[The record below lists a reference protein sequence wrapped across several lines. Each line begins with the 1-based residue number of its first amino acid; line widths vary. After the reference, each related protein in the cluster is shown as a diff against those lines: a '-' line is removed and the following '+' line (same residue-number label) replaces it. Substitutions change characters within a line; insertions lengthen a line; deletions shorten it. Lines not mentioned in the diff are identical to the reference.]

1 MTVTHARLMP
11 PGVSL
16 RSALE
21 LYGEAGE
28 HAHVTIWYGMRGIC
42 SALKQAGFA
51 VEHRHVWLPP
61 RGEWPPLTT
70 KVRFRQSGDA
80 PEGPS
85 IDPQGRSTVLATTTA
100 NETLPMW
107 WAGLVFMTWGLF
119 AWMPFTYA
127 ATRTGYKRW
136 RGWAIAYGAAA
147 IGALGLAALGH
158 AAGGALRALDWLPL
172 GLLAIGSFVHI
183 LAIRD
188 EYSRR
193 LASRRDPSL
202 QLAQRQADLVQE
214 ARRLVAADPAE
225 RERWGSVVRT
235 SKERSTRGSS
245 TSTTRV
251 PARSPSFRDSIQRS
265 QPASS
270 SCDRGAGDSAR
281 SPIWISFSTCRKAT
295 FKRFGT
301 RSCLS
306 RAIDGAFRGLRFRPC
321 RRATRER
328 RHRLRQTRQPGARV
342 HRAIR

>member
-214 ARRLVAADPAE
+214 ARRLVAADPA
-225 RERWGSVVRT
+225 RARTMGIGRPDVQGSFDAGLVDINHASASALAVLPGFDSEIAARIIELRSGGRGFSSLADLDLVLDLPQSDVQALRDKVVF
-235 SKERSTRGSS
+235 
-245 TSTTRV
+245 V
-251 PARSPSFRDSIQRS
+251 PRD
-265 QPASS
+265 
-270 SCDRGAGDSAR
+270 
-281 SPIWISFSTCRKAT
+281 
-295 FKRFGT
+295 
-301 RSCLS
+301 
-306 RAIDGAFRGLRFRPC
+306 
-321 RRATRER
+321 
-328 RHRLRQTRQPGARV
+328 
-342 HRAIR
+342 